1 VSVVE
6 KDKNNFSFIKDESSQ
21 PKFQIKSTSG
31 RENMR
36 KQQVGKNFN

>member
-21 PKFQIKSTSG
+21 PKFQIRNKRKRKYAKATSW
-31 RENMR
+31 E
-36 KQQVGKNFN
+36 KF